1 MDDIPKIMYS
11 WKLESV
17 EWKHTTLKKEII
29 KEAILELKQ
38 SWGGGS
44 KDILIGSTSLIVAFA
59 YLDLEDEYQIVCFL
73 NKNVHKKYQTAQC
86 TQFLCELLKI
96 NNLYWTSLKG
106 P

>member
-1 MDDIPKIMYS
+1 MECFWPSVVKNPTGNKPIDDFGVLIDDVPKIVYS

-29 KEAILELKQ
+29 KEAILELKH

-59 YLDLEDEYQIVCFL
+59 
-73 NKNVHKKYQTAQC
+73 
-86 TQFLCELLKI
+86 
-96 NNLYWTSLKG
+96 
-106 P
+106 